1 MVAFLRF
8 DKKANGGKNLQSENP
23 EILLIG
29 SDNPTTWIIYNHL
42 IQTFGIFPAMI
53 EPAISKKALIRNR
66 IHKLGVL
73 KVASQ
78 VAFVSI
84 IRRYLERRD
93 AHRVREICRQE
104 GLEPIAP
111 ITTAIIPIESVNSE
125 ACREHLRRIKPRI
138 VIVNGTRIIKRE
150 TLNAVKTVFINTHQG
165 ITPMY
170 RGAHGAYWA
179 LLMNDRKNCGVTIH
193 KIDEGIDTGD
203 IIEQAR
209 IEPTAADSF
218 VTYPF
223 LQTAA
228 AVPLLTRTIGNFM
241 NGKVTTMKAE
251 GQSAIW
257 YHPGFFQY
265 IYNAFRGVR

>member
-1 MVAFLRF
+1 ML
-8 DKKANGGKNLQSENP
+8 SEAP

-53 EPAISKKALIRNR
+53 EPPISKKALIRNR
-66 IHKLGVL
+66 IHKLGIL
-73 KVASQ
+73 KVISQ
-78 VAFVSI
+78 IAFVST

-93 AHRVREICRQE
+93 AHRVREICRKE
-104 GLEPIAP
+104 GLEPLAP

-125 ACREHLRRIKPRI
+125 ACREHLRRINPKI
-138 VIVNGTRIIKRE
+138 IIVNGTRIIKRE
-150 TLNAVKTVFINTHQG
+150 TLNAVKATFINTHQG

-179 LLMNDRKNCGVTIH
+179 LLMNDRENCGVTIH

-203 IIEQAR
+203 IIEQVR
-209 IEPTAADSF
+209 IEPTPADSF

-223 LQTAA
+223 LQTAVA
-228 AVPLLTRTIGNFM
+228 LPILTKTISAM
-241 NGKVTTMKAE
+241 NNGTVKTRIAE
-251 GQSAIW
+251 GKSEIW
-257 YHPGFFQY
+257 YHPGFFEY
-265 IYNAFRGVR
+265 LINAMRGVH